1 MAGPEKQTDDARQ
14 GVTGTG
20 TRYVLFISFAA
31 ALILLF
37 AIAWAFFGPPTLDA
51 ETGRADG
58 DGNPPYTATENPSE
72 GWNDEPPAAAET
84 P

>member
-20 TRYVLFISFAA
+20 TRYVLLISFAA
-31 ALILLF
+31 ALILLL
-37 AIAWAFFGPPTLDA
+37 AIAWVFFGPSTLDT

-58 DGNPPYTATENPSE
+58 DGNPPYTASENPSE
-72 GWNDEPPAAAET
+72 GWNEAPPAAAET